1 MLIDLTEEVHAFL
14 KKVKEYWDDQQKT
27 YPSELICNAFLVAIA
42 VHPREHRPL
51 LSTLSVV
58 QNEAGGEQHVI
69 GELISLHLKAL
80 ICEFQTQA
88 PKASTCIHAVS
99 EAQQ

>member
-1 MLIDLTEEVHAFL
+1 MLIDLTEEVHAFF
-14 KKVKEYWDDQQKT
+14 KKVKQYWDDQQKS
-27 YPSELICNAFLVAIA
+27 YPSELICNAFLVAVA

-80 ICEFQTQA
+80 ICELQTQA